1 MVFKCFFVLTILN
14 EKQRGESPVEIGHK
28 MGPQTSLT
36 LAFGPFP
43 MFVFQC
49 FKVVFSVFPNVK
61 RKRRHSICVEF
72 VMGNGHPNGRVGLT
86 ESLKI
91 LALPKLV

>member
-1 MVFKCFFVLTILN
+1 MVFKCFSVLN

-28 MGPQTSLT
+28 MGPQTRLT
-36 LAFGPFP
+36 LAQSGPFP
-43 MFVFQC
+43 MFIFQC